1 MLVSHIC
8 AQRMPGRL
16 LIPFRIPLYDRVV
29 NLFCLMVLELNVQ
42 GAMSLSVAREDHHTA
57 GDLVESMNN
66 PYLSVFIFK
75 HSYQIRRV
83 LFPAIRQ
90 DGEARRFIQDQQM
103 FVFVKDIHVI
113 KIITLR
119 RFRSF
124 RFTLR
129 TSLLKV
135 STYP

>member
-1 MLVSHIC
+1 
-8 AQRMPGRL
+8 MPGNL
-16 LIPFRIPLYDRVV
+16 VIPFRIPLYDRVV
-29 NLFCLMVLELNVQ
+29 NLFCLMVLELIVE
-42 GAMSLSVAREDHHTA
+42 GAMSLGVARVVYHTA
-57 GDLVESMNN
+57 GDLVEMMNN
-66 PYLSVFIFK
+66 RYLSGYIFK
-75 HSYQIRRV
+75 HTYQIRRV

-90 DGEARRFIQDQQM
+90 EGDARRFIQDQQM